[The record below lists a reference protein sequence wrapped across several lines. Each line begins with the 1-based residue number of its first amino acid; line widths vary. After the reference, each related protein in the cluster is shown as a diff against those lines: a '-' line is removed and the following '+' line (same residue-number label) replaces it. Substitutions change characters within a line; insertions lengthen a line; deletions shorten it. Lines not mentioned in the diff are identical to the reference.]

1 MEIEKMKTQKV
12 FYGKTFNSN
21 DIESLLTIKTT

>member
-12 FYGKTFNSN
+12 FYRKTVNSN